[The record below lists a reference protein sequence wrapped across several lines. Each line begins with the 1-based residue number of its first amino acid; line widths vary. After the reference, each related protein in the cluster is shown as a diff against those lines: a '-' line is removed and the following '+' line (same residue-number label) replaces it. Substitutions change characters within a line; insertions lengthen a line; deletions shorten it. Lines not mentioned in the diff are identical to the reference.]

1 MYLHY
6 ADFMPVDWHP
16 QLKGETEGMRRL
28 ALAVVL
34 ACVLSGTSTAGEIP
48 TTGVPAPQTS
58 SSVVTTGE
66 IPSSDR
72 TLQLSSTGE
81 IPSSD
86 RTESESSAI
95 VLAILLSIFS
105 IAR

>member
-28 ALAVVL
+28 AIAVVL
-34 ACVLSGTSTAGEIP
+34 ACVLSGTAW
-48 TTGVPAPQTS
+48 A
-58 SSVVTTGE
+58 GE

-72 TLQLSSTGE
+72 TPPGLVVRPGEIPICDGTTPQVSSTGE
-81 IPSSD
+81 IPSIGV
-86 RTESESSAI
+86 TESESSDI
-95 VLAILLSIFS
+95 MLTFLLSIIS
-105 IAR
+105 IVR

>member
-1 MYLHY
+1 
-6 ADFMPVDWHP
+6 
-16 QLKGETEGMRRL
+16 MRRL

-34 ACVLSGTSTAGEIP
+34 ACVLSGVAQAGEIP
-48 TTGVPAPQTS
+48 TSDRTPPGSRLVQT
-58 SSVVTTGE
+58 VGE
-66 IPSSDR
+66 IPSGDR
-72 TLQLSSTGE
+72 TPPPVSITGE

-105 IAR
+105 IVR

>member
-1 MYLHY
+1 MI
-6 ADFMPVDWHP
+6 
-16 QLKGETEGMRRL
+16 RL

-34 ACVLSGTSTAGEIP
+34 ACVLSGTATAGEIP
-48 TTGVPAPQTS
+48 TTGVPAPHTS
-58 SSVVTTGE
+58 CSVVTTGE
-66 IPSSDR
+66 IPSGDR
-72 TLQLSSTGE
+72 TLPPVSSTGE

-86 RTESESSAI
+86 GT